1 MAEVEQKRIS
11 QLTAMPDSDREVISV
26 DDLINSRTEAG
37 KWSFAIDYT
46 KPAGAGPTDRD
57 DGSRRIPVSR
67 VALLTKTGIV
77 PARMLPNRVDGVK
90 TGTMT
95 VTGTGANTK
104 WTFVYT
110 EDSQTH
116 TCVCPGPAGA
126 GEEMPSIDYI
136 YAHSAGDDY
145 QQYRYVPDDGSNPE
159 TGNFVPIPSDL
170 MVKDG
175 DGIVV
180 VDDTGTDTYTRQ
192 FDINIGNPANPS
204 QSPKRGSQ
212 TSILQVQSADGAL
225 VHTNSGVN
233 AGAYPTYPQ
242 PGQGVPTRN
251 PDFGETFIVPQF
263 TVNSTGHVTG
273 VVVNGDAIVT
283 VPSTAATRTDAS
295 TVKAGLVKI
304 GTSSTS
310 IAQNSSGGS
319 SSPAADGYF
328 RVAAADHKHSAS
340 TLTLSNNGTGSNVT
354 YNGDKSILPNPN
366 KEYDFRYVL
375 RTVLPSAGP
384 SAADQILV
392 SEAVSGG
399 SGIGQYK
406 AVWKDHTTVIKPEYA
421 FFSVGGTV
429 GGTLTVSNVTK
440 SDNMAVSVSSGT
452 ITVSGLL
459 AGKTYVLSYGL
470 APQAGSP
477 SVNLVPFTVNFGTS
491 SAKHVLDESVTG
503 IPNYVNGTVMFN
515 ASATSATIT
524 LAREGSVTWTLAAG
538 STMQVAEV
546 K

>member
-1 MAEVEQKRIS
+1 
-11 QLTAMPDSDREVISV
+11 MPDSDREVISV

-90 TGTMT
+90 TGTMSK
-95 VTGTGANTK
+95 TGTGANIK
-104 WTFVYT
+104 WTFEYT
-110 EDSQTH
+110 EEGQTH

-136 YAHSAGDDY
+136 YADSVGNDY

-175 DGIVV
+175 DGIDMA
-180 VDDTGTDTYTRQ
+180 DDPASYTRQ
-192 FDINIGNPANPS
+192 FDINIGDPANPS

-225 VHTNSGVN
+225 VHTNSGVT

-242 PGQGVPTRN
+242 AASGVPKRN
-251 PDFGETFIVPQF
+251 PGFGETFIVPKF

-273 VVVNGDAIVT
+273 VTVTGDAIVT
-283 VPSTAATRTDAS
+283 VPSTAATAS
-295 TVKAGLVKI
+295 EPGLVKI
-304 GTSSTS
+304 GTSSTPIS
-310 IAQNSSGGS
+310 ANTSGGS
-319 SSPAADGYF
+319 GSPAADGYF

-340 TLTLSNNGTGSNVT
+340 TLTLSNNGTGSDVT
-354 YNGDKSILPNPN
+354 YNGDKSITPNPN

-384 SAADQILV
+384 SAANQILV

-399 SGIGQYK
+399 SGLGQYK
-406 AVWKDHTTVIKPEYA
+406 AVWKDHTTVIKPEYV

-429 GGTLTVSNVTK
+429 GGTLTVSDVQK
-440 SDNMAVSVSSGT
+440 SDTMNAAWTSGALT
-452 ITVSGLL
+452 ISGLRV
-459 AGKTYVLSYGL
+459 GKTYVLSYGL
-470 APQAGSP
+470 ALQAGST
-477 SVNLVPFTVNFGTS
+477 SVNLVPFSVTVGTS
-491 SAKHVLDESVTG
+491 SAKHVLDESVSG

-515 ASATSATIT
+515 ASATTATIV
-524 LAREGSVTWTLAAG
+524 LAKEGSVTWTLSSG